1 MDGGEEHAIATWRTA
16 FDDGVNRSDSVSSL
30 LRRAGVN
37 LQSRGQQEPPKN
49 ERGASAA
56 SQPDSTPRCRNG
68 CRMSHTC
75 AGCAPG
81 PTLRSTALGRIC
93 MSSKCSNQLS

>member
-37 LQSRGQQEPPKN
+37 LQSRG
-49 ERGASAA
+49 
-56 SQPDSTPRCRNG
+56 
-68 CRMSHTC
+68 
-75 AGCAPG
+75 
-81 PTLRSTALGRIC
+81 
-93 MSSKCSNQLS
+93 